1 MAIIITGNPGV
12 GKHTIGK
19 KVSDILKYKILD
31 INKIAIETG
40 YYEKKKDS
48 IDVDVKKLKTFLKN
62 KIKKNSIVI
71 GHLAP
76 YVVSNKQVKKA
87 IILRKNPYKLIQVY
101 KKRKYSPK
109 KIADNLESEIL
120 GVTAYDSVKK
130 FGKNK
135 SYQIDTTSKTISKIT
150 KTVLNVINGKFEND
164 NVDWLTLVNEKNDL
178 KKFFSY

>member
-19 KVSDILKYKILD
+19 KISDIFKYNILD
-31 INKIAIETG
+31 LNKIAIESG
-40 YYEKKKDS
+40 FYEKKKES
-48 IDVDVKKLKTFLKN
+48 IDVDVKKLRTFLKN
-62 KIKKNSIVI
+62 KIKNDSIVI

-76 YVVSNKQVKKA
+76 YVVSKNQVKKA
-87 IILRKNPYKLIQVY
+87 IILRKNPYKLIQIY

-109 KIADNLESEIL
+109 KIAENLESEIL

-135 SYQIDTTSKTISKIT
+135 SHQIDTTSKTISKIT
-150 KTVLNVINGKFEND
+150 ETVLKVIDGKFKND

>member
-1 MAIIITGNPGV
+1 MTIIITGNPGV

-31 INKIAIETG
+31 INKIAIESG

-48 IDVDVKKLKTFLKN
+48 IHVDVKKLRIFLKK
-62 KIKKNSIVI
+62 KIKKKSIII

-76 YVVSNKQVKKA
+76 YVVSNNQVKKV

-101 KKRKYSPK
+101 KKRKYSSK
-109 KIADNLESEIL
+109 KIAENLESEIL
-120 GVTAYDSVKK
+120 GITAYDTVKK

-135 SYQIDTTSKTISKIT
+135 SHQIDTTSKTISKVT
-150 KTVLNVINGKFEND
+150 KTILNVIGGKLEND